1 MSDYQTED
9 GQPKYGVRLNPEEL
23 AVLREKQAREA
34 EREREAKARRLAERR
49 AKRRAAKRDFAT
61 AEAEYVRRA
70 RERERER
77 EAENEG
83 HFEHESLAGPEGLS
97 DHEAGHGHEGQAGR
111 EAERG
116 HEGQVGREGQAGR
129 EGRSD
134 HVYDRYDNITGSYSY
149 WSDDKDRAD
158 HEDRKLSRGE
168 GTRAPGRSAVREGY
182 NVTNDDDEPAGHYRL
197 APGGRFVYRA
207 VPRKKKQRGRWRLFI
222 IGVFMMLVVP
232 MATLAG
238 SVLYLT
244 GGDPSFFKAGQL
256 LPESGQVALEAK
268 TNYML
273 YSPLAAMDVDSCSV
287 SDPAGKAVAYKEGS
301 SQFPPGSF
309 TSTTAGTYVIKCQ
322 NTNDTKVVGPPMHIE
337 RLEAL
342 SVVANLG
349 FGVAIAGV
357 WVTIVGWRRARARGR
372 E

>member
-49 AKRRAAKRDFAT
+49 AKRRAAKRDFAA

-77 EAENEG
+77 EAEYEG

-97 DHEAGHGHEGQAGR
+97 DHEAGHGHEGQA
-111 EAERG
+111 A
-116 HEGQVGREGQAGR
+116 HEV
-129 EGRSD
+129 
-134 HVYDRYDNITGSYSY
+134 
-149 WSDDKDRAD
+149 RAD
-158 HEDRKLSRGE
+158 HEGRKSSRGE

-232 MATLAG
+232 MVTLAG

-244 GGDPSFFKAGQL
+244 GGPGFFKAGQAV
-256 LPESGQVALEAK
+256 PESGQVALEAK
-268 TNYML
+268 TNYMV
-273 YSPLAAMDVDSCSV
+273 YPLTTMDVDSCSV

-322 NTNDTKVVGPPMHIE
+322 NTKDTKVVGPPMHIE
-337 RLEAL
+337 RLDTL
-342 SVVANLG
+342 SIVTNLG

-372 E
+372 K

>member
-49 AKRRAAKRDFAT
+49 AKRRAAKRDFAA

-97 DHEAGHGHEGQAGR
+97 DHEAGHGHEGQAAHESLAGR
-111 EAERG
+111 KD
-116 HEGQVGREGQAGR
+116 QVGR

-134 HVYDRYDNITGSYSY
+134 HVYDRYANITGSYSY

-158 HEDRKLSRGE
+158 REDRKSSCDER
-168 GTRAPGRSAVREGY
+168 TDAPGRSAVREGY

-232 MATLAG
+232 MVTLAG
-238 SVLYLT
+238 SWLYLT
-244 GGDPSFFKAGQL
+244 GGPSSFKAGQL

-273 YSPLAAMDVDSCSV
+273 YSLTTRDVDSCSM
-287 SDPAGKAVAYKEGS
+287 SDPAGKAVAYREGS
-301 SQFPPGSF
+301 SKFPPGSF

-322 NTNDTKVVGPPMHIE
+322 NTKDVKVVGPPMHIE
-337 RLEAL
+337 RLDTL
-342 SVVANLG
+342 SIVTNLG

-372 E
+372 K

>member
-49 AKRRAAKRDFAT
+49 AKRRAAKRDFAA

-77 EAENEG
+77 EAE
-83 HFEHESLAGPEGLS
+83 H
-97 DHEAGHGHEGQAGR
+97 

-116 HEGQVGREGQAGR
+116 HEGQARREGQAGR

-158 HEDRKLSRGE
+158 HEGRKSSRGE

-207 VPRKKKQRGRWRLFI
+207 VPRKKKQRGRWCLFI

-238 SVLYLT
+238 SLLYLT
-244 GGDPSFFKAGQL
+244 GGPGFFKAGQVV
-256 LPESGQVALEAK
+256 PESGQVALEAK

-273 YSPLAAMDVDSCSV
+273 YPLTTMDVDSCSV

-322 NTNDTKVVGPPMHIE
+322 NTKDTKVVGPPMHIE
-337 RLEAL
+337 RLDTL
-342 SVVANLG
+342 SIVTNLG
-349 FGVAIAGV
+349 FVVAIAGV
-357 WVTIVGWRRARARGR
+357 WVTVVGWRRARARGR
-372 E
+372 K

>member
-9 GQPKYGVRLNPEEL
+9 GQPKYGVRLNPQEL

-77 EAENEG
+77 EAE
-83 HFEHESLAGPEGLS
+83 
-97 DHEAGHGHEGQAGR
+97 HEAGHGH
-111 EAERG
+111 
-116 HEGQVGREGQAGR
+116 EGQAGR

-158 HEDRKLSRGE
+158 HEGRKSSRGE

-197 APGGRFVYRA
+197 APGGRFVYPA
-207 VPRKKKQRGRWRLFI
+207 VPRKKKERGRWRLFI

-232 MATLAG
+232 MVTLAG
-238 SVLYLT
+238 SVLYVT
-244 GGDPSFFKAGQL
+244 GGPGFFKAGQAV
-256 LPESGQVALEAK
+256 PESGQVALEAK

-273 YSPLAAMDVDSCSV
+273 YPLTTMDVDSCSV
-287 SDPAGKAVAYKEGS
+287 SDPAGKAVVYKEGS
-301 SQFPPGSF
+301 SQFPAGSF

-322 NTNDTKVVGPPMHIE
+322 NTKDTKVVGPPMHIE

>member
-9 GQPKYGVRLNPEEL
+9 GQPKYGVRLNPQEL

-77 EAENEG
+77 EAEHEG

-97 DHEAGHGHEGQAGR
+97 DHEAEHGH
-111 EAERG
+111 
-116 HEGQVGREGQAGR
+116 EGQAGR

-134 HVYDRYDNITGSYSY
+134 HVYGRYDNITGTYSY
-149 WSDDKDRAD
+149 WSDDKDHAD
-158 HEDRKLSRGE
+158 HEGRKSSRDE
-168 GTRAPGRSAVREGY
+168 GTHAPGRSAVREGY
-182 NVTNDDDEPAGHYRL
+182 NVANDSDEASGHYRL
-197 APGGRFVYRA
+197 APGGRFVYPA
-207 VPRKKKQRGRWRLFI
+207 VPRKKRERGRWRLFI

-232 MATLAG
+232 MVTLAG

-244 GGDPSFFKAGQL
+244 GGPSFFKAGQAV
-256 LPESGQVALEAK
+256 PESGQVALEAK

-273 YSPLAAMDVDSCSV
+273 YPLTTMDVDSCSV

-322 NTNDTKVVGPPMHIE
+322 NTKDTKVVGPPMHIE
-337 RLEAL
+337 RLDTL
-342 SVVANLG
+342 SIVTNLG

>member
-1 MSDYQTED
+1 VSDYQTED

-49 AKRRAAKRDFAT
+49 AKRRAAKRDFAA

-97 DHEAGHGHEGQAGR
+97 DHEA
-111 EAERG
+111 ERG
-116 HEGQVGREGQAGR
+116 HEGQAGR

-134 HVYDRYDNITGSYSY
+134 HVYDRYGNITGSYSY

-158 HEDRKLSRGE
+158 HEGRKSSRGE

-232 MATLAG
+232 MVTLAG
-238 SVLYLT
+238 SWLYLT
-244 GGDPSFFKAGQL
+244 GGPGSFKAGQL

-273 YSPLAAMDVDSCSV
+273 YSLTTRDVDSCSV

-301 SQFPPGSF
+301 SKFPPGSF

-322 NTNDTKVVGPPMHIE
+322 NTKDTKVVGPPMHIE
-337 RLEAL
+337 RLDSL
-342 SVVANLG
+342 SIVTNLG

>member
-49 AKRRAAKRDFAT
+49 AKRRAAKRDFAA

-97 DHEAGHGHEGQAGR
+97 DHEARHGHESQAGH
-111 EAERG
+111 ESLAG
-116 HEGQVGREGQAGR
+116 HEVRADH

-134 HVYDRYDNITGSYSY
+134 RVYDRAG
-149 WSDDKDRAD
+149 
-158 HEDRKLSRGE
+158 HESRKSSRDE
-168 GTRAPGRSAVREGY
+168 GTHAPGRSAVREGY

-232 MATLAG
+232 MVTLAG

-244 GGDPSFFKAGQL
+244 GGPGFFKAGQAV
-256 LPESGQVALEAK
+256 PESGQVALEAK
-268 TNYML
+268 TNYMV
-273 YSPLAAMDVDSCSV
+273 YPLTTMDVDSCSV

-322 NTNDTKVVGPPMHIE
+322 NTKDTKVVGPPMHIE
-337 RLEAL
+337 RLDTL
-342 SVVANLG
+342 SIVTNLG

-372 E
+372 K

>member
-49 AKRRAAKRDFAT
+49 AKRRAAKRDFAA

-97 DHEAGHGHEGQAGR
+97 DHEAEHGH
-111 EAERG
+111 
-116 HEGQVGREGQAGR
+116 EGQAGR

-134 HVYDRYDNITGSYSY
+134 HEDQAGREGRSDRVYGRYDNITGSYSY

-158 HEDRKLSRGE
+158 HEGRKSSRGE

-232 MATLAG
+232 MVTLAG
-238 SVLYLT
+238 SWLYLT
-244 GGDPSFFKAGQL
+244 GGPGSFKAGQL

-273 YSPLAAMDVDSCSV
+273 YSLTTRDVDSCSV
-287 SDPAGKAVAYKEGS
+287 SDPDGKAVVYKEGS
-301 SQFPPGSF
+301 SHFTAGSF

-322 NTNDTKVVGPPMHIE
+322 NTKDTKVVGPAVRIE
-337 RLEAL
+337 RLDTL
-342 SVVANLG
+342 SIVTNLG

-372 E
+372 K

>member
-49 AKRRAAKRDFAT
+49 AKRRAAKRDFAA

-111 EAERG
+111 EG
-116 HEGQVGREGQAGR
+116 HADHEDQAGR

-134 HVYDRYDNITGSYSY
+134 RVYGRYDNITGSYSY

-158 HEDRKLSRGE
+158 HEGRKSSRGE

-232 MATLAG
+232 MVTLAG
-238 SVLYLT
+238 SWLYLM
-244 GGDPSFFKAGQL
+244 GGPGFSKSGQL

-273 YSPLAAMDVDSCSV
+273 YSLTTMDVDSCSV

-301 SQFPPGSF
+301 SKFPPGSF

-322 NTNDTKVVGPPMHIE
+322 NTKDIKVVGPPMRIE
-337 RLEAL
+337 RLDTL
-342 SVVANLG
+342 SIVTNLG

-372 E
+372 K

>member
-49 AKRRAAKRDFAT
+49 AKRRAAKRDFAA

-97 DHEAGHGHEGQAGR
+97 NHEAGHGHEGQAGR
-111 EAERG
+111 E
-116 HEGQVGREGQAGR
+116 V
-129 EGRSD
+129 
-134 HVYDRYDNITGSYSY
+134 
-149 WSDDKDRAD
+149 RAD
-158 HEDRKLSRGE
+158 HEGRKSSRGE

-232 MATLAG
+232 MVSLAG
-238 SVLYLT
+238 SLLYLT
-244 GGDPSFFKAGQL
+244 GGPGFFKAGQL

-273 YSPLAAMDVDSCSV
+273 YSLTTRDVDSCSV

-301 SQFPPGSF
+301 SKFPPGSF

-322 NTNDTKVVGPPMHIE
+322 NTKDTKVVGPPMHIE
-337 RLEAL
+337 RLDTL
-342 SVVANLG
+342 SIVTNLG

-372 E
+372 K

>member
-9 GQPKYGVRLNPEEL
+9 GQPKYGVRLNPQEL

-49 AKRRAAKRDFAT
+49 AKRHAAKRDFAT

-97 DHEAGHGHEGQAGR
+97 DHEAGHGHEGQAAHEVR
-111 EAERG
+111 AG
-116 HEGQVGREGQAGR
+116 HEG
-129 EGRSD
+129 
-134 HVYDRYDNITGSYSY
+134 
-149 WSDDKDRAD
+149 
-158 HEDRKLSRGE
+158 RKSSSGE
-168 GTRAPGRSAVREGY
+168 GTHAPSRSAVREGY
-182 NVTNDDDEPAGHYRL
+182 NVANDGDEASGHYRL
-197 APGGRFVYRA
+197 APGGRFVYPA
-207 VPRKKKQRGRWRLFI
+207 VPRKKKEHGRWRLFI

-232 MATLAG
+232 MVTLAG
-238 SVLYLT
+238 SMLYLT
-244 GGDPSFFKAGQL
+244 GGPGFFKAGQAV
-256 LPESGQVALEAK
+256 PESGQVALEAK

-273 YSPLAAMDVDSCSV
+273 YPLTTMDVDSCSV
-287 SDPAGKAVAYKEGS
+287 SDPAGKAVVYKEGS
-301 SQFPPGSF
+301 SQFPAGSF

-322 NTNDTKVVGPPMHIE
+322 NTKDTKVVGPPMHLE

-342 SVVANLG
+342 SVVADLG

-357 WVTIVGWRRARARGR
+357 WVTIVGWRKARARGHK
-372 E
+372 